1 MGNEIRCGVLS
12 TNVYNKMVYNLT
24 IDRRIYILLA
34 EFSCTSSVLWF
45 HKTNNHDHQTHNAM
59 AI

>member
-24 IDRRIYILLA
+24 IDRITIHTLYQNIVVD
-34 EFSCTSSVLWF
+34 F
-45 HKTNNHDHQTHNAM
+45 KP
-59 AI
+59 